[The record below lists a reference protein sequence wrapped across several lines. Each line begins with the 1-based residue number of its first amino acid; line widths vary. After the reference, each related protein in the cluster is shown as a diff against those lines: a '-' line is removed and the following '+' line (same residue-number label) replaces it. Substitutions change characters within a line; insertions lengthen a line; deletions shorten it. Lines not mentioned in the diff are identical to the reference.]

1 MRTSIRFGTVTAAVC
16 AVASIWLSA
25 QAVQT
30 AVPAPQATTATQAPA
45 ASVQATPAPLPTSKA
60 DLKPTETDDRLIA
73 APPVFAVGAD
83 GPSTL
88 TFTTLVPTPACRVFL
103 GTLNAYTTLD
113 TTFYPVTLR
122 EGLPAGTSTATAH
135 TLSIDLRRLDAWLPA
150 ASADAARE
158 GDAYVRIECFD
169 PRTSAPRY
177 VERRVHYA
185 VAGGK
190 YEARPTMLYGPAL
203 DLVTTASATVSWD
216 LERPALG
223 TVELWS
229 FDGAS
234 KLGEFSQGHEP
245 ASRHI
250 VRITGLRA
258 RRAYKYRVLVRDRA
272 DGPVTHT
279 GRSYTFRAAPV
290 AGGTFSFAFLSDG
303 RPAAGGGIVNF
314 NGASG
319 TVTPKLIADGYRRGA
334 DFAWYGGDLQNGGT
348 SSSENLAMMLDSFR
362 LLNDPVAHVMP
373 IYEGIGNHEIV
384 YDYFVDAQNTRY
396 AKARTGEQGT
406 ERLFARRFVNPANGP
421 EPEVQN
427 GVTGPPYVG
436 NVYSFDYGN
445 GHFVMLNNDYWLT
458 SGGPAS
464 DRALGLKILG
474 GNRNGYLMAN
484 QLAWLDKDLAAA
496 RQRGMRH
503 IFIAAHEPAFP
514 VGGHVGDS
522 MWWNGLNDKTIPM
535 GDVVDMRTR
544 FLTIV
549 DRHRVTAIMFG
560 HEHHYARV
568 VAGPEVDKAL
578 TRPITQF
585 VSGGAGAP
593 FYAQDEK
600 APWSKAVRKFAA
612 TNHYVLFTVAGD
624 GVRFE
629 TIDLDGRVIDSGVLR

>member
-1 MRTSIRFGTVTAAVC
+1 VC

-25 QAVQT
+25 QAAQT
-30 AVPAPQATTATQAPA
+30 VVPAAQATTAAQAPA
-45 ASVQATPAPLPTSKA
+45 AAVQATPALPASRA
-60 DLKPTETDDRLIA
+60 DLKPTEADDRLIA
-73 APPVFAVGAD
+73 APPEFEVGAD
-83 GPSTL
+83 GPSKL
-88 TFTTLVPTPACRVFL
+88 TFTTLVPTPACRVYL
-103 GTLNAYTTLD
+103 GTLNAFTTLD
-113 TTFYPVTLR
+113 TTFYPTAIRETLA
-122 EGLPAGTSTATAH
+122 AGATATAH
-135 TLSIDLRRLDAWLPA
+135 TIAVDLRLLNTWLPA
-150 ASADAARE
+150 ASGDAARE
-158 GDAYVRIECFD
+158 ADAYIRIECFD

-185 VAGGK
+185 LAGGT
-190 YEARPTMLYGPAL
+190 YEARPTILSGPAL
-203 DLVTTASATVSWD
+203 DLVTTSSAIVSWD

-229 FDGAS
+229 SGGAS
-234 KLGEFSQGHEP
+234 KLGEFSSGND
-245 ASRHI
+245 AATRHI
-250 VRITGLRA
+250 VKVTGLRA
-258 RRAYKYRVLVRDRA
+258 RQSYTYRVLVHDRA

-279 GRSYTFRAAPV
+279 GRFYTFRTAP
-290 AGGTFSFAFLSDG
+290 AGGGAFSFAFLSDG
-303 RPAAGGGIVNF
+303 RPPAGGGIVNF

-319 TVTPKLIADGYRRGA
+319 TITPRLIADGYRRGA
-334 DFAWYGGDLQNGGT
+334 DFALYGGDLQNGGT
-348 SSSENLAMMLDSFR
+348 SNSENLAMMLDSFR

-384 YDYFVDAQNTRY
+384 WDYFVDAQNTRY
-396 AKARTGEQGT
+396 ATAKTGERGT
-406 ERLFARRFVNPANGP
+406 ERLFAGRFVNPSNAP
-421 EPEVQN
+421 DPEVQN
-427 GVTGPPYVG
+427 GVTGPPYLG

-445 GHFVMLNNDYWLT
+445 SHFVMLNTDYWLS

-464 DRALGLKILG
+464 DRSLGLRILG

-484 QLAWLDKDLAAA
+484 QLAWLDTDLAAA

-503 IFIAAHEPAFP
+503 IFVAAHEPAFP

-522 MWWNGLNDKTIPM
+522 MWWNGLNDKTLPS

-560 HEHHYARV
+560 HEHHYARL

-600 APWSKAVRKFAA
+600 APWSKAIQKFAA
-612 TNHYVLFTVAGD
+612 TNHYVLFTIAGEV
-624 GVRFE
+624 VRFE

>member
-1 MRTSIRFGTVTAAVC
+1 
-16 AVASIWLSA
+16 
-25 QAVQT
+25 
-30 AVPAPQATTATQAPA
+30 
-45 ASVQATPAPLPTSKA
+45 
-60 DLKPTETDDRLIA
+60 
-73 APPVFAVGAD
+73 
-83 GPSTL
+83 
-88 TFTTLVPTPACRVFL
+88 
-103 GTLNAYTTLD
+103 LNAFTTLD
-113 TTFYPVTLR
+113 TTFYPTAIRETLA
-122 EGLPAGTSTATAH
+122 AGATATAH
-135 TLSIDLRRLDAWLPA
+135 TIAVDLRLLNTWLPA
-150 ASADAARE
+150 ASGDAARE
-158 GDAYVRIECFD
+158 ADAYIRIECFD

-185 VAGGK
+185 LAGGT
-190 YEARPTMLYGPAL
+190 YEARPTILSGPAL
-203 DLVTTASATVSWD
+203 DLVTTSSAIVSWD

-229 FDGAS
+229 SGGAS
-234 KLGEFSQGHEP
+234 KLGEFSSGND
-245 ASRHI
+245 AATRHI
-250 VRITGLRA
+250 VKVTGLRA
-258 RRAYKYRVLVRDRA
+258 RQSYTYRVLVHDRA

-279 GRSYTFRAAPV
+279 GRFYTFRTAP
-290 AGGTFSFAFLSDG
+290 AGGGAFSFAFLSDG
-303 RPAAGGGIVNF
+303 RPPAGGGIVNF

-319 TVTPKLIADGYRRGA
+319 TITPRLIADGYRRGA
-334 DFAWYGGDLQNGGT
+334 DFALYGGDLQNGGT
-348 SSSENLAMMLDSFR
+348 SNSENLAMMLDSFR

-384 YDYFVDAQNTRY
+384 WDYFVDAQNTRY
-396 AKARTGEQGT
+396 ATAKTGERGT
-406 ERLFARRFVNPANGP
+406 ERLFAGRFVNPSNAP
-421 EPEVQN
+421 DPEVQN
-427 GVTGPPYVG
+427 GVTGPPYLG

-445 GHFVMLNNDYWLT
+445 SHFVMLNTDYWLS

-464 DRALGLKILG
+464 DRSLGLRILG

-484 QLAWLDKDLAAA
+484 QLAWLDTDLAAA

-503 IFIAAHEPAFP
+503 IFVAAHEPAFP

-522 MWWNGLNDKTIPM
+522 MWWNGLNDKTLPS

-560 HEHHYARV
+560 HEHHYARL

-600 APWSKAVRKFAA
+600 APWSKAIQKFAA
-612 TNHYVLFTVAGD
+612 TNHYVLFTIAGEV
-624 GVRFE
+624 VRFE
-629 TIDLDGRVIDSGVLR
+629 TIDLDGRVIDSGVLK